1 MKNWGFSHLKF
12 GYYNLNPSIVEGER
26 DTVTGELLSENENVK
41 TYRHGL
47 PYQRVFHYKTVSET
61 VVKQAPEHEHGAMP
75 RFLAA
80 EGCTDVICGG
90 IGGGADQLLN
100 QLGIALHGGAPTMPV
115 DEIVS
120 RYLAGTMIYGDS
132 TCHHD
137 GCGEHHHE

>member
-1 MKNWGFSHLKF
+1 MTTQKTAIPTADGQLWPHF
-12 GYYNLNPSIVEGER
+12 GKAPQVTFITVEDGK
-26 DTVTGELLSENENVK
+26 VT
-41 TYRHGL
+41 
-47 PYQRVFHYKTVSET
+47 ET

-90 IGGGADQLLN
+90 IGGGAVQLLN
-100 QLGIALHGGAPTMPV
+100 QLGITLHGGAPTMPV

-120 RYLAGTMIYGDS
+120 RYLAGTLIYGDA

-137 GCGEHHHE
+137 NCGGEHHHHE